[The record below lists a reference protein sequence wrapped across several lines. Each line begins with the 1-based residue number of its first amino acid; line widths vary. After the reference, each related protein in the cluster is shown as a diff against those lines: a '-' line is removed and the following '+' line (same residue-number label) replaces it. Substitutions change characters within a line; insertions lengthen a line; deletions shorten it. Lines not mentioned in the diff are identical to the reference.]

1 MNEYSIVPS
10 VHAEVISTMTASE
23 KNELISELSFLLQNN
38 ESRIKVLNE
47 SGFRQLLRVLTGKDK
62 QIRNQISLDTN
73 TSIKIV
79 LDVLIALSKENDSLK
94 LKQAHLQDQLTDI
107 KKSDDLQSMYLIR
120 LLSDMQD
127 KGLTT
132 ADVEPLLTD
141 YNEKRTKAI
150 EEAAA
155 AEAAAEALP
164 DSEEPEALPYEEEEG
179 FEPDI
184 NIAEHR
190 KAASDRYIKELGE
203 NTYNSSEIADISERI
218 EAAAGAFRGKVQG
231 DIIGFIDF
239 SGNKDNFEGMIFTSE
254 GFAYKKS
261 LSKFFVR
268 YDEIESIDLNMN
280 LYINGF
286 FSNGMNNAVI
296 NEKVR
301 IKPAVLK
308 DMLEALRAA

>member
-1 MNEYSIVPS
+1 MNEYNIVPS
-10 VHAEVISTMTASE
+10 VHAEVISRMSLAE

-47 SGFRQLLRVLTGKDK
+47 GGFRQLLRVLTGKDK

-73 TSIKIV
+73 ASIKIV
-79 LDVLIALSKENDSLK
+79 LDVLIALSTENDSLK
-94 LKQAHLQDQLTDI
+94 LKQAHLQDQLTEI

-120 LLSDMQD
+120 LLNDMQD

-141 YNEKRTKAI
+141 WTEKRNKAL

-155 AEAAAEALP
+155 AEAEAALP
-164 DSEEPEALPYEEEEG
+164 DSGEPEALPLEEDEE
-179 FEPDI
+179 FEPASDPT
-184 NIAEHR
+184 EYR

-203 NTYNSSEIADISERI
+203 NTFNSSELTDISDRI
-218 EAAAGAFRGKVQG
+218 EATKLCFRGKIQG
-231 DIIGFIDF
+231 EIIGFVDF
-239 SGNKDNFEGMIFTSE
+239 NAGKADFEGIIFSAE
-254 GFAYKKS
+254 GVAYKKS

-268 YDEIESIDLNMN
+268 YDEIESIEMDMN
-280 LYINGF
+280 LYINGYF
-286 FSNGMNNAVI
+286 QNGMERAVI

-301 IKPAVLK
+301 IKPSVLK
-308 DMLEALRAA
+308 DMLEALRAV